1 MATPKGYTT
10 ELLLVD
16 EMGDAWDDGMTYQ
29 FNTVLAQVEAYI
41 DRFTGRSWLIP
52 SAVNNE
58 LHTVT
63 GRYLY
68 LDHSPV
74 TAVTS
79 MAVRLAS
86 VGASYTTLTSGTNYE
101 LIDGPNGIVLLSGG
115 GPPWGY
121 DVVVNTTEIAGYI
134 LKVSYTTS
142 TPVPADIEHAAT
154 LLVSDW
160 LWGSRHTDRRGI
172 KSSSVSTSGDQFS
185 VAYSTDNVP
194 AEVRRILNSHKAVVF
209 A

>member
-1 MATPKGYTT
+1 VATPRGYTS
-10 ELLLVD
+10 ELLVID
-16 EMGDAWDDGMTYQ
+16 EMGDAWDDSLADQCITTM
-29 FNTVLAQVEAYI
+29 AQVEAYI
-41 DRFTGRSWLIP
+41 DKYTGRSWAIP
-52 SAVNNE
+52 SAVVDE

-63 GRYLY
+63 NRYVY
-68 LDHSPV
+68 LDHRPV
-74 TAVTS
+74 TAITS

-86 VGASYTTLTSGTNYE
+86 VGAAYTTLTAGTNYE
-101 LIDGPNGIVLLSGG
+101 LLDATNGIVLLAGG

-134 LKVSYTTS
+134 LKASYTTS

-160 LWGSRHTDRRGI
+160 LWTRLHGDRRGV
-172 KSSSVSTSGDQFS
+172 KSSSVSTAGDQFS
-185 VAYSTDNVP
+185 VSYSNDSPST
-194 AEVRRILNSHKAVVF
+194 EVRRILNSHRVIAF